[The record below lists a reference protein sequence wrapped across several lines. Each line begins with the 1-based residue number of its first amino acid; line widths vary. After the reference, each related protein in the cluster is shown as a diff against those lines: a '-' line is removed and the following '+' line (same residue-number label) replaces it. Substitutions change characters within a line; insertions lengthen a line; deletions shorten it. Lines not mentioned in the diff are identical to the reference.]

1 MKTRPSTTGIVAW
14 KVIAPVMLPSASASL
29 PRRTHSTLLAFS
41 GISVASGASTS
52 ASTSAEMPAD
62 SAMCSTPVTNSSA
75 PAMIAAS
82 ETTNWTVICSVLGG
96 SSLLVSK

>member
-1 MKTRPSTTGIVAW
+1 MLAW

-52 ASTSAEMPAD
+52 ESTSAEIPAASAIASMPL
-62 SAMCSTPVTNSSA
+62 TNSSA
-75 PAMIAAS
+75 PPMIAAS
-82 ETTNWTVICSVLGG
+82 ETTNWATIWNVLGG
-96 SSLLVSK
+96 SSRLVSK